1 MKTLKIKTLIFIP
14 SLLLSSCDGGYICKG
29 RKNYK
34 PANFVSFFEKKEV
47 LTDRITYIYK
57 TPGSEEPLVKDN
69 RCAYFKLLDSNKIIG
84 ILDSYLC
91 NYYIE
96 TGECTLTKGSSIVTM
111 NLDSN
116 LAVNDVALKCF
127 DKLEITPTFSSN
139 DVLLAVGDYFLE
151 KEYWDF
157 IPCLYYRSIALYV
170 TDEELKENTVL
181 QNNIKNLFDNNEEEY
196 SAWEE
201 MCHLEYGDKFS
212 IIIGMNSDETKLEPQ
227 MFIGPFQLLFPK
239 YSEKYAW
246 SNKTGN
252 QS

>member
-1 MKTLKIKTLIFIP
+1 MKTIKIKTLIFIP
-14 SLLLSSCDGGYICKG
+14 LLLLSSCDGGYICKG

-84 ILDSYLC
+84 ILDNYLC

-96 TGECTLTKGSSIVTM
+96 TGECTLTKGSNIVTM

-127 DKLEITPTFSSN
+127 DKLEITPAFSSN
-139 DVLLAVGDYFLE
+139 DVLLTVGDYFLE

-157 IPCLYYRSIALYV
+157 IPCLYYRSIAVYV
-170 TDEELKENTVL
+170 TGEEIKENTVL
-181 QNNIKNLFDNNEEEY
+181 QNNIKNLFDNSEEEY

-201 MCHLEYGDKFS
+201 ICHLEYGDKFS

-227 MFIGPFQLLFPK
+227 MFFGPFQLIFPK
-239 YSEKYAW
+239 DSEKYAW
-246 SNKTGN
+246 SNKTEI
-252 QS
+252 